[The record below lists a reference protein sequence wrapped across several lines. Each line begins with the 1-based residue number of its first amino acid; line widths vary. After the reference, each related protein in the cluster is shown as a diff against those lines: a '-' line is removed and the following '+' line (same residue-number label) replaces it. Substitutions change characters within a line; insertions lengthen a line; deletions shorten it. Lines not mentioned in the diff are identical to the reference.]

1 MSNIIYWLILK
12 NNLDNSLTEIDPY
25 ASALTR
31 IHKTPDWHMCV
42 NKASL
47 VKNKKRN
54 WSGKIFF
61 FFLAN
66 KKKDFLNSVK
76 LRQPSDAL
84 PLTVKERK
92 EADWKETISP
102 GWPASHMFVGIKK
115 KERDSQILASDA
127 KCYI

>member
-1 MSNIIYWLILK
+1 
-12 NNLDNSLTEIDPY
+12 
-25 ASALTR
+25 
-31 IHKTPDWHMCV
+31 MC
-42 NKASL
+42 KQSFISE
-47 VKNKKRN
+47 KQKKELERED
-54 WSGKIFF
+54 FF

-115 KERDSQILASDA
+115 KERDSQILSSDA